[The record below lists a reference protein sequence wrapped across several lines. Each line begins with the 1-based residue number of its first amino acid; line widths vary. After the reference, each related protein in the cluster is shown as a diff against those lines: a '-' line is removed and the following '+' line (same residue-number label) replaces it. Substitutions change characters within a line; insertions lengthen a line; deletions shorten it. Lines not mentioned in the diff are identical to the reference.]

1 MKKFEFNLQPVLN
14 LKEQSEKIEKE
25 KLAKVMA
32 EINIQKEELH
42 KLTKHL
48 NEILEK
54 TKVEM
59 KEGTTIHKILE
70 SDVYVKKIQ
79 QMIEDKKLLIK
90 KLEKDADFIKE
101 NLLKVSK
108 EKKALENLKEKRF
121 SEYQYLMAI
130 EQNKFVDEQISF
142 RVAKSY

>member
-70 SDVYVKKIQ
+70 SDVYVKK
-79 QMIEDKKLLIK
+79 
-90 KLEKDADFIKE
+90 
-101 NLLKVSK
+101 
-108 EKKALENLKEKRF
+108 
-121 SEYQYLMAI
+121 
-130 EQNKFVDEQISF
+130 KFN
-142 RVAKSY
+142 R

>member
-1 MKKFEFNLQPVLN
+1 
-14 LKEQSEKIEKE
+14 
-25 KLAKVMA
+25 MA

-90 KLEKDADFIKE
+90 KLEKDADLIRE